1 MLTLSGGIDLLITQL
16 MNERQT
22 KMKCELETL
31 SCQYLHFIRQ
41 PRVRR
46 QCDFKRYFGPETE
59 NIPYYY
65 SPMIDHKNGMY
76 LKTYDA
82 K

>member
-1 MLTLSGGIDLLITQL
+1 MSLSGGSDLLITHL
-16 MNERQT
+16 MNEKQS
-22 KMKCELETL
+22 KMQFKLRTL
-31 SCQYLHFIRQ
+31 RCRYLHFIRQ

-46 QCDFKRYFGPETE
+46 QRDFKRYFGPERG

-65 SPMIDHKNGMY
+65 SPMIGHKNGIY
-76 LKTYDA
+76 LKTYRA